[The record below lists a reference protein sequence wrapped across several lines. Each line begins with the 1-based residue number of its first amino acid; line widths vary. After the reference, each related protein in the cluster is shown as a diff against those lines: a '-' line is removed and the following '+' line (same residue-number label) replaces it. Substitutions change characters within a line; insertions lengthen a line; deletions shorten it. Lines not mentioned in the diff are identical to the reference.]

1 MIISLIVTQF
11 GSQKLKAEEIIQDM
25 VELVLNDK
33 KVNVKNC
40 VKMLP
45 S

>member
-11 GSQKLKAEEIIQDM
+11 GSQKAEAEEIIQDM

-33 KVNVKNC
+33 K
-40 VKMLP
+40 
-45 S
+45 

>member
-11 GSQKLKAEEIIQDM
+11 GSQNEAEEIIQDM

-33 KVNVKNC
+33 K
-40 VKMLP
+40 
-45 S
+45 